1 MGASNLFPGQ
11 FQENGG
17 LIMGFFSRQKK
28 TSDDFK
34 KFDGV
39 IEAVRRGP
47 DGEINIAR
55 YYERRGPTWSDY
67 MLINRDDLVRRV
79 KKGEKFMVGERQ
91 PYLGGTF
98 SLISRVQLTGNGGK
112 EKLVTADSPDGKIE
126 IKEAPLF

>member
-1 MGASNLFPGQ
+1 MRL
-11 FQENGG
+11 
-17 LIMGFFSRQKK
+17 FSRQKK
-28 TSDDFK
+28 ASDDFK

-39 IEAVRRGP
+39 IEAVRRSS

-55 YYERRGPTWSDY
+55 YYERRGPTWSDHI
-67 MLINRDDLVRRV
+67 LINRDDLVRRV

-98 SLISRVQLTGNGGK
+98 SLISRVQLTGNGGR
-112 EKLVTADSPDGKIE
+112 EKLGTADSPDGKLE